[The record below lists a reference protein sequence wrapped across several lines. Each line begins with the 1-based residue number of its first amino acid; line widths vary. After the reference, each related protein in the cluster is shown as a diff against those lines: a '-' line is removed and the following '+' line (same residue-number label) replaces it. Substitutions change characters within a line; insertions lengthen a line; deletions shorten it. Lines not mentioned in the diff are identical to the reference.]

1 MNVMKIKLSIFV
13 FAIMLTITALQVQ
26 AQNYKTGL
34 GARLG
39 YFNGVTVKH
48 FVSESNAL
56 EGIAS
61 FRWNGFI
68 ITGLYEWQKPIKG
81 AKGLDYELGLG
92 AHIGSWGDGRN
103 PYWDNND
110 PFDDDGFTIVG
121 LDFIAG
127 LEYTFAEVP
136 FNFGLDWKPAF
147 NFGGYR
153 WWGDGLALSIRYTF
167 K

>member
-1 MNVMKIKLSIFV
+1 MRSRHYILLLVIGFIT
-13 FAIMLTITALQVQ
+13 LTGQ
-26 AQNYKTGL
+26 AQNYNTAV

-39 YFNGVTVKH
+39 YFNGITLKH

-68 ITGLYEWQKPIKG
+68 ITGLYEWQKPIRG
-81 AKGLDYELGLG
+81 AQGLDYELGLG
-92 AHIGSWGDGRN
+92 AHIGAWGDR
-103 PYWDNND
+103 DNK
-110 PFDDDGFTIVG
+110 FWDDGDGPLDESFTIVG

-136 FNFGLDWKPAF
+136 FNVSLDWKPAF

>member
-1 MNVMKIKLSIFV
+1 MKLKHYLLVLIIGLLSL
-13 FAIMLTITALQVQ
+13 AVQ
-26 AQNYKTGL
+26 GQNYNTGL
-34 GARLG
+34 GVRLG
-39 YFNGVTVKH
+39 YFNGITVKH

-81 AKGLDYELGLG
+81 APGLDYEIGFGAHLG
-92 AHIGSWGDGRN
+92 AFGDRRN
-103 PYWDNND
+103 GWW
-110 PFDDDGFTIVG
+110 DDDDFDGNPDDNFTLFGV
-121 LDFIAG
+121 DFIAG

-136 FNFGLDWKPAF
+136 FNLALDWKPAF

-153 WWGDGLALSIRYTF
+153 WWGDGIALSIRYTF

>member
-1 MNVMKIKLSIFV
+1 MKIKLTIIAFV
-13 FAIMLTITALQVQ
+13 LALTSLQVH
-26 AQNYKTGL
+26 AQHYRTGI

-39 YFNGVTVKH
+39 YFNGITLKH

-68 ITGLYEWQKPIKG
+68 ITGLYEWQKPIQG

-92 AHIGSWGDGRN
+92 AHIGAWGDRSD
-103 PYWDNND
+103 PYWHKDD
-110 PFDDDGFTIVG
+110 PFDDNSFTVVG
-121 LDFIAG
+121 VDFIAG
-127 LEYTFAEVP
+127 LEYTFPEVP
-136 FNFGLDWKPAF
+136 FNIALDWKPAF
-147 NFGGYR
+147 NFGGNR

>member
-1 MNVMKIKLSIFV
+1 MKAKLPLLIFTLV
-13 FAIMLTITALQVQ
+13 LWSFVSE
-26 AQNYKTGL
+26 AQSYKTGL

-48 FVSESNAL
+48 FVNETNAL

-68 ITGLYEWQKPIKG
+68 ITGLYEWQKPVQN
-81 AKGLDYELGLG
+81 APGLNYFLGLG
-92 AHIGSWGDGRN
+92 GHIGAWGSGNRWWGN
-103 PYWDNND
+103 PPY
-110 PFDDDGFTIVG
+110 DDDGFTIVG

-136 FNFGLDWKPAF
+136 FNIGLDWKPAL
-147 NFGGYR
+147 NFGGYS
-153 WWGDGLALSIRYTF
+153 WWGDGFALSIRYTF
-167 K
+167 R